1 MDASLLDSRK
11 SNFGTTMKANVMWAL
26 EKPMT
31 KNPMLEVWQ
40 KLGLNMVESV
50 EDKRLFNDLSFISPS
65 SVVI

>member
-1 MDASLLDSRK
+1 
-11 SNFGTTMKANVMWAL
+11 MKANVMWAL